1 MIARDDVDAADRV
14 VDEIQERLWSVR
26 AYPYSGQ
33 DVSWL
38 LVGLRRLTVRR
49 YLIFYSVA
57 DSPKSLIV
65 ERVLH
70 SSRNVEA
77 LFQKD

>member
-1 MIARDDVDAADRV
+1 MIDN
-14 VDEIQERLWSVR
+14 IQDQLWSLR
-26 AYPYSGQ
+26 EYPELGR

-38 LVGLRRLTVRR
+38 LEGLRRLSIHY

-70 SSRNVEA
+70 GTRDLEA
-77 LFQKD
+77 LFQEE